1 MSERAQGRPQGRRHS
16 PEQIRAASEFL
27 GEWRERLAVH
37 PEVTPGQFRCAYA
50 LSLAV
55 SWSNFEA
62 FPSQATIADR
72 VHVTEKLAR
81 DAFKKLEELGFLEAT
96 RRARTSKRYRLTLPD
111 RKKSTVHNDDDR
123 KKSTVHED
131 GMTGKNRLS
140 RPEKIDCYEPSI
152 FSPMTGKNRPSNNYN
167 LTTTT
172 ERLPPYDLAAVAP
185 ARPPARAVA
194 PSPRHDPEIPQ
205 STSGSLSRL
214 PARSP
219 AELDQSGPRDD
230 DCTSP
235 PIERFETLDP
245 GPGEDDLPLV
255 DAPRPPALRPARRST
270 SARFATL
277 FAGCDPGEEW
287 EPEEPEDEAP
297 ATPYATTEEGM
308 PF

>member
-1 MSERAQGRPQGRRHS
+1 MKVSTRHS

-27 GEWRERLAVH
+27 GEWRERLAFH

-55 SWSNFEA
+55 NWSNFEA

-81 DAFKKLEELGFLEAT
+81 DAFKKLEDLGFLEAT
-96 RRARTSKRYRLTLPD
+96 RRARTSKRYRLTIPD
-111 RKKSTVHNDDDR
+111 RKKSTVHDDDDR

-131 GMTGKNRLS
+131 DMTGKNRPS
-140 RPEKIDCYEPSI
+140 RPEKIDRYEPSI

-172 ERLPPYDLAAVAP
+172 ERLSPNDLAAVAP

-205 STSGSLSRL
+205 STAGSLSRL
-214 PARSP
+214 PASEP
-219 AELDQSGPRDD
+219 VELDQPAPRDD
-230 DCTSP
+230 NRTSP
-235 PIERFETLDP
+235 TIDRLQSLNP
-245 GPGEDDLPLV
+245 GPGEDDMPLI
-255 DAPRPPALRPARRST
+255 DAPPLPKLAPARRST
-270 SARFATL
+270 SPRFASL
-277 FAGCDPGEEW
+277 FAGYDPGEEW
-287 EPEEPEDEAP
+287 EPEDEAP
-297 ATPYATTEEGM
+297 APHVTTEDGADVI